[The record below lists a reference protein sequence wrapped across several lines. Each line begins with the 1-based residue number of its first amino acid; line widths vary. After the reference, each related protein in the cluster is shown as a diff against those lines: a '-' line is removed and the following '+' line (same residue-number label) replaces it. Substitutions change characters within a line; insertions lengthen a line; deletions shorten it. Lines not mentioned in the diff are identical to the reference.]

1 MDCNSL
7 KDLASPINFSKI
19 ISKQNLIK
27 NIKKLNLNSSFNKKK
42 EQVKYPLTNRV
53 KINQK
58 YFSPIKINNYK
69 LIENYLL
76 SSSLLTKKN
85 NSETHFDIDYF
96 KNISRKNS
104 PIISK
109 NTILGR
115 KLTNNVKE
123 TYKKNILIDMIKKKR
138 EEISKFEKDIQFSFR
153 LRKKEID
160 NHFNNF
166 SMIKNEYKIIQRKED
181 KIMKYYELQNQKIR
195 SIYYR
200 EKINNKRL
208 RDTIEKT
215 IRDIFK
221 LKEYSDFINK
231 IYNLSYALEKI
242 NDNLFYGNKIEIIK
256 QKIIDLYNDEEM
268 EKETFKQNRILK
280 DIQLFVKNFYSFED
294 KIIQLLKEKETIINE
309 IYLIKNENKN
319 KLKYLIKRKKNYESD
334 ENSIM
339 NLKISFI
346 KDNKIQTKENKYFKD
361 FLTYITQLSKILDI
375 SVSNHHTDD
384 TILDYLKY
392 SKEILDILKNK
403 ERIIDKYTKEIENLT
418 NSENKNEKLMI
429 EKIISTRRKE
439 NLIKKQSLIKQINEK
454 KIELNKIKTLN
465 KIKKKI
471 IKGRILI
478 DYKNINSPKKKVEK
492 KIEVHDDD
500 DNNNLIYC
508 FSEDDKI

>member
-181 KIMKYYELQNQKIR
+181 KIMKYYELQNQ
-195 SIYYR
+195 
-200 EKINNKRL
+200 
-208 RDTIEKT
+208 
-215 IRDIFK
+215 
-221 LKEYSDFINK
+221 
-231 IYNLSYALEKI
+231 
-242 NDNLFYGNKIEIIK
+242 
-256 QKIIDLYNDEEM
+256 
-268 EKETFKQNRILK
+268 
-280 DIQLFVKNFYSFED
+280 
-294 KIIQLLKEKETIINE
+294 
-309 IYLIKNENKN
+309 
-319 KLKYLIKRKKNYESD
+319 
-334 ENSIM
+334 
-339 NLKISFI
+339 
-346 KDNKIQTKENKYFKD
+346 
-361 FLTYITQLSKILDI
+361 
-375 SVSNHHTDD
+375 
-384 TILDYLKY
+384 
-392 SKEILDILKNK
+392 
-403 ERIIDKYTKEIENLT
+403 
-418 NSENKNEKLMI
+418 
-429 EKIISTRRKE
+429 
-439 NLIKKQSLIKQINEK
+439 
-454 KIELNKIKTLN
+454 
-465 KIKKKI
+465 
-471 IKGRILI
+471 
-478 DYKNINSPKKKVEK
+478 
-492 KIEVHDDD
+492 
-500 DNNNLIYC
+500 
-508 FSEDDKI
+508 